1 MNFWFFAHYEALF
14 SLVLQGNSGL
24 LSACIFCV
32 FEDHSVCSWTC
43 SIRLG
48 TPLLSFPEEVLI
60 KGPSDLIRDNAIV
73 QLQLL
78 HQFNYLCNFFFW
90 RFWAE
95 EPNYWHTNSFWSF
108 QTGFSK
114 PSLDDISEGLSK
126 VGWFTADVW
135 HWLGL
140 HDALRADAPCS
151 GFH

>member
-32 FEDHSVCSWTC
+32 FEDHSYA
-43 SIRLG
+43 LG
-48 TPLLSFPEEVLI
+48 LVLSGWEHLCWEVLI

-73 QLQLL
+73 QLQFL
-78 HQFNYLCNFFFW
+78 HQFNYLCNVFFW